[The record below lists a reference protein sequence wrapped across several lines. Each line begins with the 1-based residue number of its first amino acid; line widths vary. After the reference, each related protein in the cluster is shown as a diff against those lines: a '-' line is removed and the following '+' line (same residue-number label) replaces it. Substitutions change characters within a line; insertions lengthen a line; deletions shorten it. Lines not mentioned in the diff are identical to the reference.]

1 MSRKAK
7 GKRPYFFENPESDKL
22 LAIVMALAG
31 ELAVTRDRLDT
42 VELLLE
48 REDHIKRGDIEAYEP
63 DEAVRERRHQWREI
77 YLERLLRIVHHDL
90 ESEKAGESREGYQR
104 FIDELAET

>member
-22 LAIVMALAG
+22 LAITMALAA

-42 VELLLE
+42 IERLLE
-48 REDHIKRGDIEAYEP
+48 RDGHINRGDIEAYEP
-63 DEAVRERRHQWREI
+63 DEAVRERRHQWRET

-90 ESEKAGESREGYQR
+90 ESEKAGESREGYER
-104 FIDELAET
+104 FIDELAQT